1 VDLAGQAQ
9 RNLIQTQQQWARRV
23 LVVTGVVQSTT
34 LVPREQINVSVGFTY
49 QATATVSQDQ
59 IPLVVLQPG
68 SVQCF
73 FEPFDIED
81 AAPLK
86 PGDAV
91 SLKCHVDSFRPGSP
105 SVVSVLSGCRRGD
118 RW

>member
-1 VDLAGQAQ
+1 MDLAGQAQ
-9 RNLIQTQQQWARRV
+9 RNLIQAQQVWAGRV

-49 QATATVSQDQ
+49 RATATVSQDQ

-86 PGDAV
+86 PGDAA

-105 SVVSVLSGCRRGD
+105 AVVSVLSGCRRGD